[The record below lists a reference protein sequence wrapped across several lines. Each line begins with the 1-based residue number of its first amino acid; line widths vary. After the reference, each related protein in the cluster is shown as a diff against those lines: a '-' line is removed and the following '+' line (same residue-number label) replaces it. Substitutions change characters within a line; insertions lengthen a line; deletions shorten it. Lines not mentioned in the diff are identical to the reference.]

1 MDVEV
6 DFIPDH
12 PDERREWIKYQL
24 KIRGL
29 TLASLARDNGVSRHV
44 FSKALT
50 HGSVRWDHVIA
61 KAINF
66 PVSILWPD
74 RYDAHNMPRKN

>member
-1 MDVEV
+1 MDIEV
-6 DFIPDH
+6 DYIPDDS
-12 PDERREWIKYQL
+12 DERREWIKYQL

-29 TLASLARDNGVSRHV
+29 TLASLAREHGVSRHV

-50 HGSVRWDHVIA
+50 HGSIRWDHVIA

-66 PVSILWPD
+66 PVSFLWPD
-74 RYDAHNMPRKN
+74 RYDADNLPRKH